1 MNHINS
7 NKEGTFLNHFGMLD
21 NLEGKER
28 NSFLQ
33 QGTTGI
39 VLGDRNQE

>member
-21 NLEGKER
+21 NLKGKER
-28 NSFLQ
+28 QEFFTARN
-33 QGTTGI
+33 
-39 VLGDRNQE
+39 DRRRAW